1 MFISGLSILF
11 HGSVCLFLCQYH
23 AFLITITQKSLGHNE
38 SHAKREIHGI
48 TGLLQ
53 VQEKSQVN
61 SLPLYSKELRKEQ
74 QSPAWI

>member
-1 MFISGLSILF
+1 M
-11 HGSVCLFLCQYH
+11 
-23 AFLITITQKSLGHNE
+23 GHNE